1 VTTRTGRTRIAVL
14 ASGGGT
20 NLQAILDHFSA
31 IGDAASGE
39 VVVVASNRPGSG
51 ALDRARAAGIDA
63 LVFDARSEDDL
74 SRILTGHGV
83 QLIALAGYLRLVPPS
98 VIARYAG
105 RIVNVHPGPLP
116 RFGGAGMYGARVHEA
131 VLAAGLRETAVTVH
145 LVTERY
151 DEGPPLATWPVP
163 VCDSDTPDTLAARV
177 LRVEH
182 LIFPRM
188 IDALAAIIVTDSRAL
203 NHNTQHDK

>member
-1 VTTRTGRTRIAVL
+1 VKTRIAVL

-20 NLQAILDHFSA
+20 NLQAILDHFVA
-31 IGDAASGE
+31 LGNAACGE
-39 VVVVASNRPGSG
+39 VVVVASNRPSAG
-51 ALDRARAAGIDA
+51 ALERARAAGIEA

-74 SRILTGHGV
+74 LRILTGHDI

-98 VIARYAG
+98 VIARYSG

-116 RFGGAGMYGARVHEA
+116 AFGGAGMYGVRVHEA
-131 VLAAGLRETAVTVH
+131 VLAAGLPESAVTVH

-151 DEGPPLATWPVP
+151 DDGPPLATWPVP
-163 VCDSDTPDTLAARV
+163 VLDNDTPDALAARV

-182 LIFPRM
+182 IIFPRI
-188 IDALAAIIVTDSRAL
+188 IDALAATLGNDSSAR
-203 NHNTQHDK
+203 

>member
-1 VTTRTGRTRIAVL
+1 MKARIAVL

-31 IGDAASGE
+31 LGDAAMGE
-39 VVVVASNRPGSG
+39 VVLVASNRAAAG
-51 ALDRARAAGIDA
+51 ALARARDA
-63 LVFDARSEDDL
+63 DLDAIVFDARSEDDL
-74 SRILTGHGV
+74 SRILTSRNI

-98 VIARYAG
+98 VITRYRD

-145 LVTERY
+145 LVSEHY
-151 DEGPPLATWPVP
+151 DQGPPLATWPVP
-163 VCDSDTPDTLAARV
+163 VLDNDTPDTLAARV

-182 LIFPRM
+182 VVFPRI
-188 IDALAAIIVTDSRAL
+188 IDALAATVIADSGA
-203 NHNTQHDK
+203 H

>member
-1 VTTRTGRTRIAVL
+1 MKTRIAVL

-20 NLQAILDHFSA
+20 NLQAILDHFA
-31 IGDAASGE
+31 ALGDAACGE
-39 VVVVASNRPGSG
+39 VVVVASNRATAG

-74 SRILTGHGV
+74 MRILTGHDV

-98 VIARYAG
+98 VIARYSG

-116 RFGGAGMYGARVHEA
+116 AFGGAGMYGARVHEA
-131 VLAAGLRETAVTVH
+131 VLAAALAESAVTVH

-151 DEGPPLATWPVP
+151 DDGPPLATWPVP
-163 VCDSDTPDTLAARV
+163 VLDNDTPDALAARV
-177 LRVEH
+177 LRIEH
-182 LIFPRM
+182 IIFPRI
-188 IDALAAIIVTDSRAL
+188 IDALAATVVSDSGK
-203 NHNTQHDK
+203 H

>member
-1 VTTRTGRTRIAVL
+1 VKTRIAVL

-20 NLQAILDHFSA
+20 NLQAIVDHFVA
-31 IGDAASGE
+31 LGNAACGE
-39 VVVVASNRPGSG
+39 VVVVASNRPSAG
-51 ALDRARAAGIDA
+51 ALERARAAGIEA

-74 SRILTGHGV
+74 LRILTGHDI

-98 VIARYAG
+98 VIARYSG

-116 RFGGAGMYGARVHEA
+116 AFGGAGMYGVRVHEA
-131 VLAAGLRETAVTVH
+131 VLAAGLPESAVTVH

-151 DEGPPLATWPVP
+151 DDGPPLATWPVP
-163 VCDSDTPDTLAARV
+163 VLDNDTPDALAARV

-182 LIFPRM
+182 IIFPRI
-188 IDALAAIIVTDSRAL
+188 IDALAATLGNDSSAR
-203 NHNTQHDK
+203 

>member
-1 VTTRTGRTRIAVL
+1 MKTRIAIL

-20 NLQAILDHFSA
+20 NLQAILDHFA
-31 IGDAASGE
+31 ALGDAAGGE
-39 VVVVASNRPGSG
+39 VVVVASNRATAG

-74 SRILTGHGV
+74 MRILTGRDI

-98 VIARYAG
+98 VIAHYSG

-116 RFGGAGMYGARVHEA
+116 AFGGAGMYGARVHEA
-131 VLAAGLRETAVTVH
+131 VLAAGLSESAVTVH

-151 DEGPPLATWPVP
+151 DDGPPLATWPVP
-163 VCDSDTPDTLAARV
+163 VLDNDTPDVLAARV

-182 LIFPRM
+182 IIFPRI
-188 IDALAAIIVTDSRAL
+188 IDALAATVAGDSGKR
-203 NHNTQHDK
+203 

>member
-1 VTTRTGRTRIAVL
+1 VKTRIAVL

-20 NLQAILDHFSA
+20 NLQAMLDHFVA
-31 IGDAASGE
+31 LGNAACGE
-39 VVVVASNRPGSG
+39 VVVVASNRPSAG
-51 ALDRARAAGIDA
+51 ALERARAAGIEA

-74 SRILTGHGV
+74 LRILTGHDI

-98 VIARYAG
+98 VIARYSG

-116 RFGGAGMYGARVHEA
+116 AFGGAGMYGVRVHEA
-131 VLAAGLRETAVTVH
+131 VLAAGLPESAVTVH

-151 DEGPPLATWPVP
+151 DDGPPLATWPVP
-163 VCDSDTPDTLAARV
+163 VLDNDTPDALAARV

-182 LIFPRM
+182 IIFPRI
-188 IDALAAIIVTDSRAL
+188 IDALAATLGNDSSAR
-203 NHNTQHDK
+203 

>member
-1 VTTRTGRTRIAVL
+1 MKTRIAVL

-20 NLQAILDHFSA
+20 NLQAMLDYFVA
-31 IGDAASGE
+31 LGNAACGE
-39 VVVVASNRPGSG
+39 VVVVASNRPSAG
-51 ALDRARAAGIDA
+51 ALERARAAGIEA

-74 SRILTGHGV
+74 LRILTGHDI

-98 VIARYAG
+98 VIARYSG

-116 RFGGAGMYGARVHEA
+116 AFGGAGMYGVRVHEA
-131 VLAAGLRETAVTVH
+131 VLAAGLPESAVTVH

-151 DEGPPLATWPVP
+151 DDGPPLATWPVP
-163 VCDSDTPDTLAARV
+163 VLDNDTPDALAARV

-182 LIFPRM
+182 IIFPRI
-188 IDALAAIIVTDSRAL
+188 IDALAATLGNDSSAR
-203 NHNTQHDK
+203 

>member
-1 VTTRTGRTRIAVL
+1 VNTRIAVL

-20 NLQAILDHFSA
+20 NLQAMLDHFVA
-31 IGDAASGE
+31 LGNAACGG
-39 VVVVASNRPGSG
+39 VVVVASNRPSAG
-51 ALDRARAAGIDA
+51 ALERARAAGIEA

-74 SRILTGHGV
+74 LRILTGHDI

-98 VIARYAG
+98 VIARYSG

-116 RFGGAGMYGARVHEA
+116 AFGGAGMYGVRVHEA
-131 VLAAGLRETAVTVH
+131 VLAAGLPESAVTVH

-151 DEGPPLATWPVP
+151 DDGPPLATWPVP
-163 VCDSDTPDTLAARV
+163 VLDNDTPDALAARV

-182 LIFPRM
+182 IIFPRI
-188 IDALAAIIVTDSRAL
+188 IDALAATLGNDSSAR
-203 NHNTQHDK
+203 